1 MLGKLDFTSERKR
14 MSVIVRD
21 PQTNK
26 ITLYC
31 KGADSI
37 ILSRIAKNG
46 QNSEEISKSKE
57 HLKIFSKEGLR
68 TLCVAKAEID
78 EDKFREWLSKYQS
91 ILKRKN
97 ASRSSEEDSAIE
109 EEILKV
115 L

>member
-1 MLGKLDFTSERKR
+1 